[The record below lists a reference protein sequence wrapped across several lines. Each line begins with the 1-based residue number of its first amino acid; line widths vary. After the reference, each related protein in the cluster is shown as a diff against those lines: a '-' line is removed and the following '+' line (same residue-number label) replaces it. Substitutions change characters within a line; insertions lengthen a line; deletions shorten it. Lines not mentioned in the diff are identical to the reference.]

1 MTASTNSVVV
11 GVRSRVVQG
20 AALVAMTAMVLLSGE
35 AQASGKLLA
44 LRFARLVD
52 GTGKVIANPLVV
64 VENDRVKSIGG
75 ATTPI
80 PAGATVMDLSHYTAI
95 PGLIDVHTHM
105 TYLFDDQSALKPV
118 EQFIRRM
125 PPVTVFLSQQ
135 NARRTLETGVTTVR
149 DLGSFDQMDLAM
161 RDLIRRGA
169 MVGPRMYVSG
179 VPIFAT
185 DEHLKPGQSPTTGT
199 ADGPIEVMRV
209 ARQQL
214 AAGADHIKLVASTGG
229 YDDVTG
235 FQTFSYDE
243 IKAAVDVA
251 HRAGKRIAVHSYG
264 PTGAR
269 DAVRAGA
276 DSIEHAIDID
286 DATLAEMAR
295 RRIYYVPTID
305 HNRYY
310 ADNPKIYG
318 FASDAI
324 SNLRAFIPKNLETA
338 RRAFRMGVPI
348 AMGSDAVFTM
358 FGENT
363 YELGWFVRMGMTPAQ
378 ALATATTHAAALLGQ
393 EKSLGAVLPGYFA
406 DIVAVEGDPLSD
418 ISAVTQKVRWVMKGG
433 AVVVDRTARS
443 GTK

>member
-11 GVRSRVVQG
+11 GVRSRAVHG

-52 GTGKVIANPLVV
+52 GTGKVIQNPLVV

-80 PAGATVMDLSHYTAI
+80 PDGATVMDLSQYTAI
-95 PGLIDVHTHM
+95 PGLVDVHTHL
-105 TYLFDDQSALKPV
+105 TYLFDDQSPLKPV

-125 PPVTVFLSQQ
+125 PSVTVFLAQQ
-135 NARRTLETGVTTVR
+135 NARRTLESGVTTVR
-149 DLGSFDQMDLAM
+149 DLGSFDYMDIAM

-169 MVGPRMYVSG
+169 MVGPRMFVSG

-185 DEHLKPGQSPTTGT
+185 DEVVKPGQQPTSGT
-199 ADGPIEVMRV
+199 ADGPSEVMRV
-209 ARQQL
+209 ARLQL
-214 AAGADHIKLVASTGG
+214 AAGADHLKLVASTGG

-235 FQTFSYDE
+235 FQTLSYDE

-295 RRIYYVPTID
+295 RRIFYVPTID

-310 ADNPKIYG
+310 ADNPNVYG
-318 FASDAI
+318 FSSDAV

-363 YELGWFVRMGMTPAQ
+363 YELGWFVRMGMTPTQ

-406 DIVAVEGDPLSD
+406 DLVAIEGDPLSD
-418 ISAVTQKVRWVMKGG
+418 ISAVTHKVRWVMKAGT
-433 AVVVDRTARS
+433 VVIDRRARTV
-443 GTK
+443 TK

>member
-11 GVRSRVVQG
+11 GVRSRAIQG
-20 AALVAMTAMVLLSGE
+20 VALVAMTAMVLLGGE
-35 AQASGKLLA
+35 ADASGKLLA
-44 LRFARLVD
+44 VRFARLVD
-52 GTGKVIANPLVV
+52 GTGKVIQNPLVV
-64 VENDRVKSIGG
+64 VEDDRIKSVGG
-75 ATTPI
+75 PNTPI
-80 PAGATVMDLSHYTAI
+80 PVGATVMDLSQYTAI
-95 PGLIDVHTHM
+95 PGLVDVHTHM

-125 PPVTVFLSQQ
+125 PSVTVFLAQQ
-135 NARRTLETGVTTVR
+135 NARRTLEAGVTTVR
-149 DLGSFDQMDLAM
+149 DLGSFDSMDIAM

-169 MVGPRMYVSG
+169 MVGPRMFVSG

-185 DEHLKPGQSPTTGT
+185 DEVIKPGQQPTVGT
-199 ADGPIEVMRV
+199 ADGPIEVMRA
-209 ARQQL
+209 ARLQL
-214 AAGADHIKLVASTGG
+214 AAGADHLKLVASTGG
-229 YDDVTG
+229 YDDVSG
-235 FQTFSYDE
+235 FQTLSYDE

-276 DSIEHAIDID
+276 DSVEHAIDID

-295 RRIYYVPTID
+295 RRIFYVPTID

-310 ADNPKIYG
+310 ADNPKVYG
-318 FASDAI
+318 FSMDAI

-378 ALATATTHAAALLGQ
+378 ALAAATTNAAVLLGQ
-393 EKSLGAVLPGYFA
+393 EKSLGAVVPGYFA
-406 DIVAVEGDPLSD
+406 DLVAVEGDPLSD
-418 ISAVTQKVRWVMKGG
+418 ISVVTQKVRWVMKGG
-433 AVVVDRTARS
+433 TVVVDRTARTV
-443 GTK
+443 TK